1 MADVQ
6 FWFGGGFYGDAPV
19 YDAAS
24 DAQETVTSAASA
36 VNTTAVSLDGSS
48 LCKATIVGSGEVYV
62 AVGVGIEA
70 DADNGH
76 LAQGGM
82 VIDFG
87 RVPKGSR
94 GSAINK

>member
-19 YDAAS
+19 YNAAS
-24 DAQETVTSAASA
+24 EAQETVTSAASA
-36 VNTTAVSLDGSS
+36 VHTTEVSLNGDS
-48 LCKATIVGSGEVYV
+48 LCKATVVGSGEVYV

-70 DADNGH
+70 DASNGH

-82 VIDFG
+82 VLDFG
-87 RVPKGSR
+87 RVPAGSR
-94 GSAINK
+94 GSVINK